1 MLMDTFLCFWIY
13 IERIDFIFMNT
24 HKKITFLGGD
34 ARQIMAASELASYG
48 YCVSAFF
55 GEEEKEET
63 LLKYISI
70 KDAIENS
77 DIIILPLPA
86 SVDGVLLNAPFLK
99 SEQISLLKIVDII
112 TVKKMVI
119 GGRIPENIMQALID
133 KGVWVIDYFKSEAF
147 QIENAYTT
155 SEAALSIAMN
165 NLKKNIRG
173 ARFAVT
179 GYGRIARTL
188 TELLLKLGAQV
199 CVLAR
204 KESDIAWAKLSGAS
218 AMRIEPQS
226 INALAHGY
234 DIIFNTV
241 PSWLFFESF
250 LSSLDKNT
258 LIIDL
263 ASSPGGVDVSA
274 AKKLSSKVL
283 WASSLPGKY
292 APESAGKLIANCI
305 KDIVSEVD
313 I

>member
-1 MLMDTFLCFWIY
+1 MFWIC

-34 ARQIMAASELASYG
+34 ARQITAARELASYG
-48 YCVSAFF
+48 YRVSAFF
-55 GEEEKEET
+55 GEEAKEET
-63 LLKYISI
+63 LFKYISI
-70 KDAIENS
+70 DDALEDS
-77 DIIILPLPA
+77 DIMVLPLPA
-86 SVDGVLLNAPFLK
+86 SVDGVLLNAPFFGG
-99 SEQISLLKIVDII
+99 ERISLLKIADVI
-112 TVKKMVI
+112 TEKKTVI
-119 GGRIPENIMQALID
+119 GGRIPENIVQALLV
-133 KGVWVIDYFKSEAF
+133 KGVSVIDYFKSEAF

-173 ARFAVT
+173 SQFAIT

-188 TELLLKLGAQV
+188 TELLLKLGARV

-204 KESDIAWAKLSGAS
+204 KESDLAWAKLVGAS
-218 AMRIEPQS
+218 TMRIEPQS
-226 INALAHGY
+226 IESLSRGY

-250 LSSLDKNT
+250 LSVLDKNT

-305 KDIVSEVD
+305 RDIISEVD
-313 I
+313 K